1 MLRRLSVMLTIT
13 ALLLGA
19 ALVGAQD
26 GGGAVLPAEIV
37 NDEGGPA
44 AVTGSVAYSNPF
56 FTAGVASPLI
66 IMEDQ
71 AGFVD
76 RNKGFVM
83 SKASQTIG
91 QITSDFFTSP
101 FTYSL
106 ALPIEPQGERRD
118 VSNGAASAG
127 GVQIFAIA
135 YWTNIWGDPF
145 LEERDLFGGGW
156 STAYVSTRISP
167 DPNEEGE
174 VIGGRYIVYAPDDEQ
189 GFPSSFGPDGRL
201 FTGDEPIVLLPEG
214 YTIVE
219 MDSEPFT
226 FDRTR
231 HPVIDLI
238 EGEASEVSD
247 FSGMSYTEA
256 FDAMIAKMRNEYAFT
271 ENKGIDWDAKIE
283 EFRPRFEEA
292 EANDDAFVYLLALR
306 DFAWSIPDGHVSGP
320 FNALIDLFLEE
331 TDGGIGMAIR
341 ELDDG
346 RVIASYILVGS
357 PADEAGIERGAE
369 IIAFDGQPIAD
380 VISGIRPWSMP
391 FSTEHVLRLQQMRY
405 ATRFPVGT
413 DVDVIYQNPGAAEP
427 QTETLTTIPERQS
440 FSFSSFSVGLTGFE
454 LPLEFRLL
462 DSGLGYVKIYSFFD
476 NEVLTIQ
483 LWERMIQ
490 TMNENGVPGLIID
503 MRQNGGGSGWL
514 ADQMAAYFFNEPLV
528 LGNNGFFSKDT
539 GEFFF
544 DENRVDQFILP
555 AENLRYHG
563 AVAVLVGPSCASACE
578 FFSYNM
584 TLQDRAAIVGQYPTA
599 GLGGSVEQFY
609 MPEDETFQ
617 FTIGRAVNAEG
628 EIHIEGIGVVP
639 TVQVPVNEDTLFA
652 GGDVILQAAV
662 NYLTGASAAQVEIV
676 EGGEIAVGDSVDG
689 ELAPGVRV
697 MFTFTAPAEATTV
710 DIVVSDADN
719 LLDTVLRIYSA
730 DGELLAENDDL
741 EPGKTIGSGFLG
753 AGLDGGEVLILEVA
767 GFEDAEEG
775 AFTLSITEAAGS

>member
-1 MLRRLSVMLTIT
+1 MLRRFGVMLTIV

-19 ALVGAQD
+19 ALAGAQD
-26 GGGAVLPAEIV
+26 GGGEVLPAEIV
-37 NDEGGPA
+37 NDEGGP
-44 AVTGSVAYSNPF
+44 VTITGSVAYTNPF

-91 QITSDFFTSP
+91 QITSDFFISP
-101 FTYSL
+101 FTYSM
-106 ALPIEPQGERRD
+106 ALPIEPQGEYRD
-118 VSNGAASAG
+118 VSGGAAG
-127 GVQIFAIA
+127 DTGVQVFAIA

-156 STAYVSTRISP
+156 STAYTSPRITP
-167 DPNEEGE
+167 NPNEEGE
-174 VIGGRYIVYAPDDEQ
+174 VIGGKYLVYAPDDEQ
-189 GFPSSFGPDGRL
+189 GFPAGFGPDGKL
-201 FTGDEPIVLLPEG
+201 FTGDEPLVLLPAG
-214 YTIVE
+214 YTIVD

-231 HPVIDLI
+231 HAVVDLI
-238 EGEASEVSD
+238 EGEGAEVSD
-247 FSGMSYTEA
+247 FSGLSYTEA

-271 ENKGIDWDAKIE
+271 EHKGIDWDAKIE

-292 EANDDAFVYLLALR
+292 EADEDPTAYLLALR

-320 FNALIDLFLEE
+320 FNAIVDLFLEE
-331 TDGGIGMAIR
+331 TDGGLGMAIR

-346 RVIASYILVGS
+346 RIITNYILPGG
-357 PADEAGIERGAE
+357 PADAAGIELKAE
-369 IIAFDGQPIAD
+369 IIALDGQPIAD
-380 VISGIRPWSMP
+380 VVSAAKPWSMP
-391 FSTEHVLRLQQMRY
+391 FSTEHVLRLQQLRY
-405 ATRFPVGT
+405 ATRFSLNT
-413 DVDVIYQNPGAAEP
+413 DVEVTYQNPGAAEP
-427 QTETLTTIPERQS
+427 ETVTLTTVAERQS
-440 FSFSSFSVGLTGFE
+440 FSYSSFSVGLTGFE

-490 TMNENGVPGLIID
+490 TMNENGVPGIIID

-528 LGNNGFFSKDT
+528 LGNNGFFSEDT

-544 DENRVDQFILP
+544 DENRVDRFILP
-555 AENLRYHG
+555 AENLRYNG
-563 AVAVLVGPSCASACE
+563 SVAVLVGPSCASACE

-609 MPEDETFQ
+609 MPEGETFQ

-639 TVQVPVNEDTLFA
+639 TVRVPVNEDTLFA
-652 GGDVILQAAV
+652 SGDVILQAAID
-662 NYLTGASAAQVEIV
+662 YLIEGAAADVEITQ
-676 EGGEIAVGDSVDG
+676 GGVIEVGDSVEG

-697 MFTFTAPAEATTV
+697 AFVFMAPKEATTV
-710 DIVVSDADN
+710 DIVVGDADD
-719 LLDTVLRIYSA
+719 LLDTVLRIYSI

-741 EPGKTIGSGFLG
+741 EPGETIGSGFLG

-775 AFTLSITEAAGS
+775 AFTLSIAEAAGS